1 MDLEKLT
8 GAVEGGSDADLG
20 AAGGDG
26 GGEVGTHTHG
36 ELAQGDAEAGGEL
49 VAERAE
55 IRKRALGVRG
65 GLGGGGA
72 EGCDRHEAV
81 DAEIFPGEGEFD
93 EARAVGEIGAEFGG
107 IVAGVDLEQHRENFA
122 QLAGGAVE
130 VVEKFFRFYA
140 LDAVEGL
147 GGEFGLV
154 GLEVADEFPNEGGGG
169 AERALLGGFLHA
181 VLADGA
187 EAVARGVIGGGD
199 GVGLGDGE
207 EFDGRGIAAGRSA
220 GGGDLGA
227 DGVGAAGEIIETNV
241 HGKRVGCLEILIRG
255 LRRRGSQ
262 LCLRQDRRF
271 LMQIENLKIFADLVE
286 TKSFSKAAKLNGITQ
301 SAVSQQAR
309 AMERHF
315 KTLLVDRSQK
325 QFQLTREGFRVYESA
340 KEMLHTFE
348 KLMCELQEM
357 KKVISGT
364 IRIST
369 IYSIGLHELP
379 PFIKKFLHD
388 FPAVNVR
395 VEYRRSNLVY
405 EDILH
410 NAVDFGLVAF
420 PVKQRQIEVLPFRND
435 HLVLITPPNHP
446 LAKRTEIEV
455 KELAGQKFIGFDPD
469 IPTRKAVD
477 QIFRD
482 HKLEIEPVMEFDNI
496 ETVKRAVE
504 IDHGIAIVPQAT
516 VAQEVKQGTLAMQHF
531 KGKAL
536 TRPLAILHRKG
547 RVLTPA
553 MKKFIDI
560 LGLDL
565 PEMRDT

>member
-1 MDLEKLT
+1 
-8 GAVEGGSDADLG
+8 
-20 AAGGDG
+20 
-26 GGEVGTHTHG
+26 
-36 ELAQGDAEAGGEL
+36 
-49 VAERAE
+49 
-55 IRKRALGVRG
+55 
-65 GLGGGGA
+65 
-72 EGCDRHEAV
+72 
-81 DAEIFPGEGEFD
+81 
-93 EARAVGEIGAEFGG
+93 
-107 IVAGVDLEQHRENFA
+107 
-122 QLAGGAVE
+122 
-130 VVEKFFRFYA
+130 
-140 LDAVEGL
+140 
-147 GGEFGLV
+147 
-154 GLEVADEFPNEGGGG
+154 
-169 AERALLGGFLHA
+169 
-181 VLADGA
+181 
-187 EAVARGVIGGGD
+187 
-199 GVGLGDGE
+199 
-207 EFDGRGIAAGRSA
+207 
-220 GGGDLGA
+220 
-227 DGVGAAGEIIETNV
+227 
-241 HGKRVGCLEILIRG
+241 
-255 LRRRGSQ
+255 
-262 LCLRQDRRF
+262 
-271 LMQIENLKIFADLVE
+271 MQIENLKIFADLVE

-325 QFQLTREGFRVYESA
+325 QFQLTREGYRVYESA
-340 KEMLHTFE
+340 REMLHTYE
-348 KLMCELQEM
+348 KLQCELQEM

-388 FPAVNVR
+388 FPSVNVR

-420 PVKQRQIEVLPFRND
+420 PLKQRQIEVLPFRND
-435 HLVLITPPNHP
+435 HLVLITSPGHP

-455 KELAGQKFIGFDPD
+455 KELASQKFIGFDPD

-504 IDHGIAIVPQAT
+504 IEHGIAIVPQAT
-516 VAQEVKQGTLAMQHF
+516 VAQEVKQGSLVMLHF
-531 KGKAL
+531 KGKTF

-553 MKKFIDI
+553 MKKFIDV

-565 PEMRDT
+565 PVMRDS